1 MSVDGIGIPA
11 AGAACYKVYSEIH
24 DFIKRKAVPGI
35 ERIIK
40 QEDEQGNQRQID
52 GKVADA
58 RPFSERDD
66 GVCEYQQDK
75 ACLKKPEK
83 WYDEAVRVH
92 QRLPCRFCCQFDV
105 VVGNARQQRARE
117 KCDESQND
125 ERKQKSFDFPD
136 GKARDSGRRSFCV
149 NHQESRNEHEQRHPK
164 TGHHPVEKRARS
176 EATVGI
182 LMERMSQHNKNYADN
197 L

>member
-11 AGAACYKVYSEIH
+11 TGAAGYKVNSEIH
-24 DFIKRKAVPGI
+24 DFIKRKAVAGI

-52 GKVADA
+52 GKVVDA
-58 RPFSERDD
+58 RPFSER
-66 GVCEYQQDK
+66 EYQQDK

-83 WYDEAVRVH
+83 WYDEAVSVH
-92 QRLPCRFCCQFDV
+92 QRLPCRFCCQFNV

-125 ERKQKSFDFPD
+125 ERKQKSFDFLD
-136 GKARDSGRRSFCV
+136 GKARDPGRGSFCV
-149 NHQESRNEHEQRHPK
+149 DHQESRNEHEQRHPK
-164 TGHHPVEKRARS
+164 T
-176 EATVGI
+176 
-182 LMERMSQHNKNYADN
+182 
-197 L
+197 